1 MTSSAS
7 TANPS
12 DGLPSAAEQREA
24 MLLLSS
30 KIQNNIKALDE
41 VGALSLGFLNTDIA
55 LHDFHIVLSPTSG
68 YGEDLSDLLDS
79 PSTRLRSCGNLQQ
92 RADYCSVL
100 DPFSSL
106 NSAPQNASLPP
117 ALPILSSEG
126 LGAFLDHG
134 WEMAAAL
141 ICEADALYR
150 ERCHIVESSLDLF
163 HARASSD
170 GPLAT
175 ITLDDLT
182 SFSER
187 RDASIT
193 PQRREIFDRARL
205 YDDIARYFVA
215 KITDMEL
222 AQRLTHAEIIVSRN
236 INNGTIQVRSFHFI
250 AENSR
255 TQRIP
260 EWHRE
265 LGFKIIVNP
274 MNLDPAQ
281 APALAAE
288 KEALALGRSAYI
300 DRAWKNVELEILEAG
315 SALRESFGLPLPAG
329 LTVLSEKD
337 ELSSL
342 IPEAPASSSRSR
354 GPL

>member
-12 DGLPSAAEQREA
+12 DGLPSASEQREA

-41 VGALSLGFLNTDIA
+41 AGALSLGFLKTDIE
-55 LHDFHIVLSPTSG
+55 LRDSHIVLSPSSG
-68 YGEDLSDLLDS
+68 YGEDLSDLLNS
-79 PSTRLRSCGNLQQ
+79 PSKRMRSCGNLQQ

-106 NSAPQNASLPP
+106 NTASQNASLPP
-117 ALPILSSEG
+117 ALAILSSEG
-126 LGAFLDHG
+126 LGAFLAHG
-134 WEMAAAL
+134 WGMAAAL

-163 HARASSD
+163 HGHAFSD

-175 ITLDDLT
+175 ISLDDLT

-193 PQRREIFDRARL
+193 PQRRGIFDRARF

-215 KITDMEL
+215 KVDDMEL
-222 AQRLTHAEIIVSRN
+222 AELLTHAKIIVSRN
-236 INNGTIQVRSFHFI
+236 SNNETIHVSSRHFI

-255 TQRIP
+255 IQTIP

-265 LGFKIIVNP
+265 LNLKIIVTP

-281 APALAAE
+281 ATAETEELAF
-288 KEALALGRSAYI
+288 GRSACI
-300 DRAWKNVELEILEAG
+300 DRAWKNVEREILEAG
-315 SALRESFGLPLPAG
+315 SALREAFGLPLPSG
-329 LTVLSEKD
+329 LAVLSEKD